1 MLTFAWRGLSVSSEG
16 GSAGVVL
23 SPSPLPWHTIH
34 STVTDVSED
43 I

>member
-1 MLTFAWRGLSVSSEG
+1 MLTFAWKGLAVSSG

-34 STVTDVSED
+34 STVTDVFED